1 MNASVLNLPTNAKA
15 SSFSNPANNMTLNQL
30 SGNAMGTNNSLQYNQ
45 NKQLMNIANNFN
57 NYMSNTAY
65 QRTVNDMEKAGV
77 NPTIAFGLGKGMLDS
92 SLSSATSSVSSIAGK
107 FGSSLLGALGSMLK
121 MLFFI

>member
-1 MNASVLNLPTNAKA
+1 MVAMQIPTNAKA
-15 SSFSNPANNMTLNQL
+15 INNPASNLTTAQL
-30 SGNAMGTNNSLQYNQ
+30 AGNAIGTNNSLQYAQ
-45 NKQLMNIANNFN
+45 NSALMNAANNFN

-65 QRTVNDMEKAGV
+65 QRTVKDMEAAGI
-77 NPTIAFGLGKGMLDS
+77 NPIIAFGLGKGQLDS

-121 MLFFI
+121 MLFFL

>member
-1 MNASVLNLPTNAKA
+1 MVAMQIPTNAK
-15 SSFSNPANNMTLNQL
+15 SLNNPGNNLSAGTLA
-30 SGNAMGTNNSLQYNQ
+30 GNAMGTNNSLQFAQ
-45 NKQLMNIANNFN
+45 NSALMNTANNFN
-57 NYMSNTAY
+57 NYMANTAY
-65 QRTVNDMEKAGV
+65 QRTVKDMEAAGV
-77 NPTIAFGLGKGMLDS
+77 NPTIAFGLGKGQLDS